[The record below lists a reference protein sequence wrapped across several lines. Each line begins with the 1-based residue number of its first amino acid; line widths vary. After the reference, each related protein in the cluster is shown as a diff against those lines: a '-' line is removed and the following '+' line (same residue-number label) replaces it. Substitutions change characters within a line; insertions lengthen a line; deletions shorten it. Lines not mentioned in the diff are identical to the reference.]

1 MVESDINID
10 DEILQMALSE
20 HTDASL
26 KSIVTTI
33 QKEQNQIIRDK
44 AHKILVVQG
53 CAGSGKTSVALHRIA
68 YLLYH
73 NRDKLKAAQVLVLSP
88 NSIFGDYISRILPEL
103 GEENICEMTL
113 DDYAY
118 RELQELGEAED
129 RYDELE
135 RALTGNAHPEAIYR
149 QTKDFVAE
157 LDQFILELEWEVVDI
172 RDFSYGKVSKS
183 SDEISSPVL

>member
-1 MVESDINID
+1 M
-10 DEILQMALSE
+10 
-20 HTDASL
+20 
-26 KSIVTTI
+26 
-33 QKEQNQIIRDK
+33 
-44 AHKILVVQG
+44 
-53 CAGSGKTSVALHRIA
+53 
-68 YLLYH
+68 
-73 NRDKLKAAQVLVLSP
+73 LVLSP

-183 SDEISSPVL
+183 SDEIFSPVL